1 MATLTKTNGGA
12 KPAMA
17 SPLADFYFEPFTALT
32 NMRRMMDSFFD
43 TMSLPQTAFNALST
57 QPQANVYEKDGA
69 YTIECAVPGYKKDD
83 ITVEARGNEVTISG
97 KYSEE
102 KAEDEKQYRR
112 REMRQGSFTRTI
124 AFPDEID
131 ADKVAAALENGMLKV
146 TVRRVQ
152 PVSPKKIP
160 ITAV

>member
-12 KPAMA
+12 KPATV
-17 SPLADFYFEPFTALT
+17 SPLTEFYFEPFTALT

-43 TMSLPQTAFNALST
+43 TMSLPQTAFGPLNT

-102 KAEDEKQYRR
+102 KAEDQKQYRR
-112 REMRQGSFTRTI
+112 REMRQGSFSRTI
-124 AFPDEID
+124 AFAEDVD

-146 TVRRVQ
+146 TVH
-152 PVSPKKIP
+152 PIKATTAKNIP
-160 ITAV
+160 ITAA